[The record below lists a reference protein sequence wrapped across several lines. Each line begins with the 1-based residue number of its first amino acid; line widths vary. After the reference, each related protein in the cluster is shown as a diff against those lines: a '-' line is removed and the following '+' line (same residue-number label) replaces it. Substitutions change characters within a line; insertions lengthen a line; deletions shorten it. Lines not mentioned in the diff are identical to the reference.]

1 MKVEYLQTFKNN
13 EEVQK
18 LDEEFIKTISTLFIK
33 SYTKKVK
40 KK

>member
-18 LDEEFIKTISTLFIK
+18 LDEEFIKNNFNFI
-33 SYTKKVK
+33 Y
-40 KK
+40 